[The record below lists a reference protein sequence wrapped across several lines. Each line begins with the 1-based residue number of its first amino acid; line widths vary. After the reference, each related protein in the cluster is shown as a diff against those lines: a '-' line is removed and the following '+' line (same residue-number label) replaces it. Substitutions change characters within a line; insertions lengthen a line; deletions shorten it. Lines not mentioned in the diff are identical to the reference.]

1 MGQLKPLFDS
11 SPNSPRQL
19 TPEADECL
27 NLVQQA
33 LEEAH
38 LNYIDYSKPLSFLI
52 FVSAHSST
60 GLFCFNV
67 SLFTSSPAKIVMAYP
82 QVIAQL
88 LFKAQRI
95 SLQTLAKNQILLL
108 LPIPKNSYNI

>member
-1 MGQLKPLFDS
+1 MGQLKPLFDVLKGGS

-67 SLFTSSPAKIVMAYP
+67 SLFTSFTCKDSNGLSSGHCSITV
-82 QVIAQL
+82 QG
-88 LFKAQRI
+88 
-95 SLQTLAKNQILLL
+95 SKN
-108 LPIPKNSYNI
+108 